1 MPYILVPVTV
11 YSPCFLH
18 KESESSLCHGPYKVC
33 SWVCRRFYGFLSSMT
48 ALASGQQCSQQR
60 GLGSHT
66 WTPAAARG
74 SALLGPASGTSP
86 RKKRPAMV
94 GRTQDQQARQDRLH
108 RRWAGGGGETHCA
121 RRTSLLAAPEP
132 RMDSS
137 REAGD
142 VSREITPWVSEY
154 LPVFSRIGH

>member
-1 MPYILVPVTV
+1 MAFVPVTV

-18 KESESSLCHGPYKVC
+18 KGSESSLCHGPYKVC

-86 RKKRPAMV
+86 CKTRPAMV
-94 GRTQDQQARQDRLH
+94 GRTQDQQARQDGLH
-108 RRWAGGGGETHCA
+108 RRWAGGGGRLTVHAEPPSLQPPSPGWTA
-121 RRTSLLAAPEP
+121 AERRVMSQMQEK
-132 RMDSS
+132 
-137 REAGD
+137 
-142 VSREITPWVSEY
+142 
-154 LPVFSRIGH
+154 